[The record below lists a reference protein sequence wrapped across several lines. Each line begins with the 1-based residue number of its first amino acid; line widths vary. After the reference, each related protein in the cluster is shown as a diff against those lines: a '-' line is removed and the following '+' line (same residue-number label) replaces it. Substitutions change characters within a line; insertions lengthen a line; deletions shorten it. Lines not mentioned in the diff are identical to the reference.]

1 MSALR
6 GTLMHELSDKLSVC
20 MTRDK
25 TSDKIGIDWRNC
37 HVPSMQDSQKAKL
50 RSLLNVRSMMRSHEL
65 REAGIS
71 AQTIARAVEKGEIER
86 ISRGVYQKRGAEVE
100 ENQILAEASMRA
112 PKGVIALVSALAFH
126 GLTDQMPRRV
136 WMAIGTSDWA
146 PVQSYPPLRM
156 VRFTEAY
163 LRQGIEYHAIAG
175 LDVPVYSIPKTLAD
189 LFRNPKLIDR
199 SVAVEGLRAALQQR
213 KATPSAIAQAAKAG
227 GAWKVM
233 QPYLEALTSN
243 G

>member
-1 MSALR
+1 MLSA
-6 GTLMHELSDKLSVC
+6 
-20 MTRDK
+20 
-25 TSDKIGIDWRNC
+25 
-37 HVPSMQDSQKAKL
+37 QDSQKAKL
-50 RSLLNVRSMMRSHEL
+50 RSLLEARSMMRAQEL

-71 AQTIARAVEKGEIER
+71 AQTIARAVEEGEIER

-100 ENQILAEASMRA
+100 ENQILAEAIMRA

-156 VRFTEAY
+156 VRFTEPY
-163 LRQGIEYHAIAG
+163 LRQGIEHHAIAG

-189 LFRNPKLIDR
+189 LFRNPKLVDR

-233 QPYLEALTSN
+233 QPYLEALTSD